1 MGDITILL
9 ADDHQITRDGLRH
22 LIEQQPKLKVIAE
35 TDNGQTA
42 VKLAKEKA
50 PMVVVMD
57 VSMPGMN
64 GMEATRQ
71 IIMDSPNI
79 KVLAL
84 SMHSHRTYV
93 VGMLK
98 AGASGYLLKNCA
110 FDELVTAIATILKN
124 RIYISPAISDV
135 VMEDYLKRLQVDK
148 DSPHVELTSRE
159 REVLQLIA
167 EGMKTKEI
175 AARLCI
181 GMKTVEAHRKQ
192 IMDKLQIHSIAKL
205 TKYALQEGLTTL
217 DM

>member
-1 MGDITILL
+1 MTAITILL
-9 ADDHQITRDGLRH
+9 VDDHQITRDGLRN
-22 LIEQQPKLKVIAE
+22 LIEQQSKMKVIAE

-42 VKLAKEKA
+42 VKLARDKA
-50 PMVVVMD
+50 PDIVVMD

-71 IIMDSPNI
+71 IVMESPGI

-98 AGASGYLLKNCA
+98 AGASGYMLKNCA
-110 FDELVTAIATILKN
+110 FDELVAAISTVLKN
-124 RIYISPAISDV
+124 RIYISPVITDV
-135 VMEDYLKRLQVDK
+135 VMEDYLKRLQIDK
-148 DSPHVELTSRE
+148 DASDFELTPRE

-167 EGMKTKEI
+167 EGMRTKEI
-175 AARLCI
+175 AVRLCI

-192 IMDKLQIHSIAKL
+192 IMDKLQIHSIAQL
-205 TKYALQEGLTTL
+205 TKYALREGLTTL